1 MQTAALILSLTSLVV
16 VFLLIPVC
24 LRPRISTA
32 STKRLQE
39 LELHVTEVDDSL
51 SSIMRS
57 LKKLHGRNNTRDARE
72 LSSPPL
78 VPSSAGRAVPGDD
91 PLARRPGESGD
102 SWKTRVNQ
110 SLFNQRRM

>member
-1 MQTAALILSLTSLVV
+1 MQTAALILSLTALVV

-39 LELHVTEVDDSL
+39 LELHVAEVDDSL
-51 SSIMRS
+51 ASIMRS

-72 LSSPPL
+72 LSGPQE
-78 VPSSAGRAVPGDD
+78 VPSSAGRAVSGSD

-102 SWKTRVNQ
+102 SWKQRVNQ